1 MALKPPPIADVVRQ
15 INELIGDSSLRA
27 EADRNARALLQS
39 ALRRLDMV
47 SREEFDA
54 QTEILARTRA
64 RVEELEQE
72 LESLNAQLSEQPGEP
87 K

>member
-1 MALKPPPIADVVRQ
+1 MALKPPPIGEVIRQ
-15 INELIGDSSLRA
+15 VIDLLGESPLRS

-54 QTEILARTRA
+54 QAEILARTQA
-64 RVEELEQE
+64 RVQE
-72 LESLNAQLSEQPGEP
+72 LEAQLEALSAELDAP
-87 K
+87 